1 MSSCVPGPAAEG
13 CVMKKGVRESGIL
26 GPRGLR
32 CRWHR
37 YRSGPAG
44 LGTPGTLRDWGD
56 AGKHADGRRRG
67 AVRAVSEVS
76 VTPSPG
82 RFIFRKPG
90 KVGSTVFRPF
100 FTRFCRF
107 TESLGE
113 KKARRS
119 SLLAN
124 HPARLPIENGENGGN
139 GRTLH
144 QGRHACGGRPILS
157 YVAVGAISASAL
169 PPAADP
175 TALEGGEDFFW
186 GVCGARLETE
196 RRKMH
201 ALLDR
206 RAVSPG
212 ETP

>member
-1 MSSCVPGPAAEG
+1 
-13 CVMKKGVRESGIL
+13 MKKGVCESAIP
-26 GPRGLR
+26 GPRGLG

-44 LGTPGTLRDWGD
+44 PGTSGTLRDWGD
-56 AGKHADGRRRG
+56 AGKHADGCRRG

-76 VTPSPG
+76 VTPPLG

-119 SLLAN
+119 NMLAN

-139 GRTLH
+139 GRTMQ
-144 QGRHACGGRPILS
+144 QGRHACGGRPIPRHEPI
-157 YVAVGAISASAL
+157 GAISASAL

-175 TALEGGEDFFW
+175 TALEGGEDFFR
-186 GVCGARLETE
+186 GACGARLETE

-201 ALLDR
+201 VLLKRSGLKPMRLRETHEPR
-206 RAVSPG
+206 RP
-212 ETP
+212 